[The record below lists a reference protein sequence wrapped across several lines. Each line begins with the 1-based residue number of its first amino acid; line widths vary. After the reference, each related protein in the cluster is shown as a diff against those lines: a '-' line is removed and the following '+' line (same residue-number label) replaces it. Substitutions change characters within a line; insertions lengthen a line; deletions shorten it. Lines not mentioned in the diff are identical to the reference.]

1 MPLLFADS
9 YKKIYQASPFALS
22 TCLTFLLGVFV
33 ILMPIF
39 AGYATDDFW
48 DYLQVYYDQPIV
60 GLNPNNFIIYASKD
74 GKYGKYYVPSASLT
88 FCQDQL
94 NNLLCAEPLC
104 DSLCDKPSSLTISPN
119 PKENNNVIKK
129 TDELNIS
136 FQISELN
143 TYSSIKLMAFLD
155 YGINSKIK
163 FLMHTLLYLDIDIN
177 GGASIET
184 NGELILKQRAPFTS
198 TTITNKQYY
207 NNEYVLDANKI
218 NPFDFGAIFDEFKNR
233 NYTTEYKHSVRS
245 FSKDSGL
252 EVNIISQTEETNS
265 NVNINI
271 RIPKAQKILYQQ
283 KTYNNLKKAWIQ
295 YIFIF
300 IPIFLVVY
308 YLLSFILTNQV
319 FPCSMKSDLGRF

>member
-1 MPLLFADS
+1 
-9 YKKIYQASPFALS
+9 
-22 TCLTFLLGVFV
+22 
-33 ILMPIF
+33 
-39 AGYATDDFW
+39 
-48 DYLQVYYDQPIV
+48 
-60 GLNPNNFIIYASKD
+60 
-74 GKYGKYYVPSASLT
+74 
-88 FCQDQL
+88 
-94 NNLLCAEPLC
+94 
-104 DSLCDKPSSLTISPN
+104 
-119 PKENNNVIKK
+119 
-129 TDELNIS
+129 
-136 FQISELN
+136 
-143 TYSSIKLMAFLD
+143 MAFLD

-245 FSKDSGL
+245 FS
-252 EVNIISQTEETNS
+252 QTEETNF

-271 RIPKAQKILYQQ
+271 HIPKAQKILYQQ

-300 IPIFLVVY
+300 IPIYLVVY

>member
-48 DYLQVYYDQPIV
+48 DYLQVYYDQPV
-60 GLNPNNFIIYASKD
+60 FGMNPNNFIIYASKKD
-74 GKYGKYYVPSASLT
+74 PFGTYFVPSTSLE
-88 FCQDQL
+88 FCQKQL
-94 NNLLCAEPLC
+94 GN
-104 DSLCDKPSSLTISPN
+104 SLCQKPSSLTTSPD
-119 PKENNNVIKK
+119 PKGNNNIIIKK
-129 TDELNIS
+129 TDELSIS
-136 FQISELN
+136 FTIPNDSNNLSN
-143 TYSSIKLMAFLD
+143 IKFMAFLD
-155 YGINSKIK
+155 YGINSRIK

-207 NNEYVLDANKI
+207 NDEYILDSNKI
-218 NPFDFGAIFDEFKNR
+218 NPFDFVAIFDEFKNR
-233 NYTTEYKHSVRS
+233 NYTTEYKHSVRT
-245 FSKDSGL
+245 FSEGTTVTDSA
-252 EVNIISQTEETNS
+252 SSTKETYF
-265 NVNINI
+265 NVNIKI

-283 KTYNNLKKAWIQ
+283 KTYDNLKKAWIQ

>member
-60 GLNPNNFIIYASKD
+60 GLNPNNFMIFVSPPAGAEGVLQP
-74 GKYGKYYVPSASLT
+74 GKFYMPSSAS
-88 FCQDQL
+88 
-94 NNLLCAEPLC
+94 
-104 DSLCDKPSSLTISPN
+104 SLCTQLGKENCKTLSLDKPELKNTIT
-119 PKENNNVIKK
+119 KE
-129 TDELNIS
+129 DEIEIS
-136 FQISELN
+136 FKLEEPIQN
-143 TYSSIKLMAFLD
+143 IKFMAFLD
-155 YGINSKIK
+155 YGINSRIK

-177 GGASIET
+177 ERIQTIET

-207 NNEYVLDANKI
+207 NNEYILDANKI
-218 NPFDFGAIFDEFKNR
+218 NPFDFSAIFDEFKNR

-245 FSKDSGL
+245 ISEDTTGTESTSQSSKI
-252 EVNIISQTEETNS
+252 EVDIKIH
-265 NVNINI
+265 
-271 RIPKAQKILYQQ
+271 IPKAQKILYQQ
-283 KTYNNLKKAWIQ
+283 KTYDNLKKAWIQ

>member
-22 TCLTFLLGVFV
+22 TCLTFLLGIFV

-60 GLNPNNFIIYASKD
+60 GMFPDNFIIYASSQ
-74 GKYGKYYVPSASLT
+74 GEPGRYYMSSSSSLCT
-88 FCQDQL
+88 
-94 NNLLCAEPLC
+94 NLTSELCDNPEPL
-104 DSLCDKPSSLTISPN
+104 DITPLPQ
-119 PKENNNVIKK
+119 NNIITK
-129 TDELNIS
+129 TDELTIS
-136 FQISELN
+136 FQIPFQILDKNVSN
-143 TYSSIKLMAFLD
+143 IKFMAFLD

-163 FLMHTLLYLDIDIN
+163 FLMHTLLYLDIDIESGETN
-177 GGASIET
+177 IET
-184 NGELILKQRAPFTS
+184 KGELILKQRAPFTS

-207 NNEYVLDANKI
+207 KNEYILDPNKI
-218 NPFDFGAIFDEFKNR
+218 NPLDFSAIFDEFKSR
-233 NYTTEYKHSVRS
+233 NFTTEYKYRVVPTSTS
-245 FSKDSGL
+245 ESGD
-252 EVNIISQTEETNS
+252 
-265 NVNINI
+265 NINIKI
-271 RIPKAQKILYQQ
+271 RIPKAQKILYHQ

-295 YIFIF
+295 YIYIF

>member
-60 GLNPNNFIIYASKD
+60 GLNPNNFIIYASTNGKP
-74 GKYGKYYVPSASLT
+74 GKYFVPSNSLT
-88 FCQDQL
+88 FCKEQL
-94 NNLLCAEPLC
+94 DGSTTISEEK
-104 DSLCDKPSSLTISPN
+104 DSLCGKLLSLTISPN
-119 PKENNNVIKK
+119 PKDNNNVITK

-136 FQISELN
+136 LTISNLN
-143 TYSSIKLMAFLD
+143 SYSNIKLMAFLD

-177 GGASIET
+177 GEARIET

-207 NNEYVLDANKI
+207 NNEYILDANKI
-218 NPFDFGAIFDEFKNR
+218 NPFDFSAIFDEFKNR

-245 FSKDSGL
+245 ISEDTTGIESTSQSGKI
-252 EVNIISQTEETNS
+252 EVDIKIH
-265 NVNINI
+265 
-271 RIPKAQKILYQQ
+271 IPKAQKILYQQ
-283 KTYNNLKKAWIQ
+283 KTYDNLKKAWIQ

>member
-60 GLNPNNFIIYASKD
+60 GLNPNNFMIFVSHRPEGTEGELQP
-74 GKYGKYYVPSASLT
+74 GKFYMPSSAS
-88 FCQDQL
+88 
-94 NNLLCAEPLC
+94 
-104 DSLCDKPSSLTISPN
+104 SLCNQLSDNNCEIFSLEKPELKNTIT
-119 PKENNNVIKK
+119 KE
-129 TDELNIS
+129 DEIEIS
-136 FQISELN
+136 FKLEGPIQN
-143 TYSSIKLMAFLD
+143 IKFMAFLD
-155 YGINSKIK
+155 YGINSRIK

-177 GGASIET
+177 ENIKTIET

-207 NNEYVLDANKI
+207 NDEYILDSNKI
-218 NPFDFGAIFDEFKNR
+218 NPFDFVAIFDEFKNR

-245 FSKDSGL
+245 FVSPP
-252 EVNIISQTEETNS
+252 EETNV
-265 NVNINI
+265 NVNIKI

-283 KTYNNLKKAWIQ
+283 KTYDNLKKAWIQ

>member
-60 GLNPNNFIIYASKD
+60 GLNPNNFIIYASKTD
-74 GKYGKYYVPSASLT
+74 APGTYYVPSTSSK
-88 FCQDQL
+88 FCEEL
-94 NNLLCAEPLC
+94 G
-104 DSLCDKPSSLTISPN
+104 DSLCQQFPLKISPN
-119 PKENNNVIKK
+119 PKDNNNIIKK

-136 FQISELN
+136 FTISN
-143 TYSSIKLMAFLD
+143 DFSNIKLMAFLD

-245 FSKDSGL
+245 FS
-252 EVNIISQTEETNS
+252 QTEETKS

>member
-60 GLNPNNFIIYASKD
+60 GLNPDNFIIYVSKED
-74 GKYGKYYVPSASLT
+74 SFGTYFVPPTSLE
-88 FCQDQL
+88 FCQKQL
-94 NNLLCAEPLC
+94 GN
-104 DSLCDKPSSLTISPN
+104 SLCQKPSSLTTSPD
-119 PKENNNVIKK
+119 PKGNNNIIKK
-129 TDELNIS
+129 TDELSIS
-136 FQISELN
+136 FTVHCESTN
-143 TYSSIKLMAFLD
+143 IKFMAFLD
-155 YGINSKIK
+155 YGINSRIK

-207 NNEYVLDANKI
+207 NNEYILDSNKI
-218 NPFDFGAIFDEFKNR
+218 NPFDFVAIFDEFKNR

-245 FSKDSGL
+245 FVSPTQKTDF
-252 EVNIISQTEETNS
+252 
-265 NVNINI
+265 NVNIKI

-283 KTYNNLKKAWIQ
+283 KTYDNLKKAWIQ